1 MAMWEWEVEDLVPWN
16 GLFYSFQNAYGILV
30 TIESFDNIIALKR
43 NTSFS
48 KKRKRIELKKILV
61 VQNEHLD

>member
-1 MAMWEWEVEDLVPWN
+1 
-16 GLFYSFQNAYGILV
+16 V